1 MKKILFAALGALL
14 LNTACTESGD
24 IDRNDVVARGVLAN
38 FAVTAGSGYYNAVI
52 DHYAGTVKIG
62 SIKNLDEIDGVDYE
76 LAYEDATIWPDPKS
90 FLDNWAKEQTV
101 VVTHNGIEMA
111 YNIIFTR
118 YKEPSEDPEGPEGP
132 TDPDAPGW
140 DYPWH
145 SDFLPKDDETQVYK
159 EPYVAFT
166 AATMPI
172 GAAHPNATLAAAG
185 WKLYTVNEFTDGVS
199 ATKADGSEVILP
211 HGLHPFNTQMMNE
224 SAIVRN
230 EECAR
235 IEDGHLIMEAHRLPE
250 TVNTG
255 FTNQYNPTGDVD
267 YEHASFRAYPKRNPQ
282 GLGDWFSLHT
292 HMRFE
297 VRYRR
302 TNTQGFNNAVWFQG
316 NVQTHPEY
324 TGQVP
329 WPDYGEIDLL
339 ENPKQ
344 NANSQVVHF
353 TLHCGAYYS
362 GLSNARTTTL
372 TLDDLTRWNIF
383 WMELYP
389 EKVVMGVNG
398 RQTLVVTKGANDTT
412 FARWP
417 WDQDDGFYLILSTGM
432 YDRARSSRNSW
443 AGAVRPI
450 DFEDPDNLPS
460 MEFDWVRVYVNDDF
474 DSEEAMNIFY

>member
-1 MKKILFAALGALL
+1 MKKILFVALCALL
-14 LNTACTESGD
+14 VSSACTRSD
-24 IDRNDVVARGVLAN
+24 DVDKNNVVARGLLTG
-38 FAVTAGSGYYNAVI
+38 FAVTAGSSYYNAVI

-62 SIKNLDEIDGVDYE
+62 SIKNLDEIDGVDYT
-76 LAYEDATIWPDPKS
+76 LAFDDATILPDPS
-90 FLDNWAKEQTV
+90 TFIGNWAKEQTIV
-101 VVTHNGIEMA
+101 VAHAGVETA
-111 YNIIFTR
+111 YSVIFTR
-118 YKEPSEDPEGPEGP
+118 YKEPTDDPDEPA
-132 TDPDAPGW
+132 DPDAPGW

-145 SDFLPKDDETQVYK
+145 SDFLPKDDETQLYK
-159 EPYVAFT
+159 EPYVPFT
-166 AATMPI
+166 AATMPV

-185 WKLYTVNEFTDGVS
+185 WKLYTVNEFTDGVT
-199 ATKADGSEVILP
+199 ATKSDGSETILP

-235 IEDGHLIMEAHRLPE
+235 IEDGHLIMEAHRLSEP
-250 TVNTG
+250 VNTG
-255 FTNQYNPTGDVD
+255 FSNDNNPSGVVD
-267 YEHASFRAYPKRNPQ
+267 YEHASFRAYPKRNAQ
-282 GLGDWFSLHT
+282 LGDWFTLHT

-324 TGQVP
+324 PGLNQVP

-344 NANSQVVHF
+344 DANSQVVHF

-362 GLSNARTTTL
+362 GLGNARTITL
-372 TLDDLTRWNIF
+372 PLDDLTHWNIF

-417 WDQDDGFYLILSTGM
+417 WDQEDGFYLILSTGM
-432 YDRARSSRNSW
+432 YDRVRSSRNSW
-443 AGAVRPI
+443 AGAVRPA
-450 DFEDPDNLPS
+450 DFEDPDNLPT
-460 MEFDWVRVYVNDDF
+460 MEFDWVRVYVNDDYNG
-474 DSEEAMNIFY
+474 EEAMNIFY